1 MKRCGKCKIDKQF
14 DEFCKNNRYKDGRHD
29 TCKACRKE
37 YNNNNQDKIIE
48 YNNANKE
55 KKRKYSKEYRNKNQD
70 KINEYNKQYYSDPIT
85 KQKRNKYY
93 EQYLSNPQNKEN
105 HKNNI
110 KNWFKSNPEYMNQYM
125 KNRYNNDL
133 EFKIKSNIRTRF
145 YHSLKGT
152 TKKSSVL
159 FLLGC
164 EIDFFIKYISEKFL
178 PEMTWENHGEI
189 WEIDHIL
196 PCASF
201 DLTLLEDQKKCFH
214 YTNMQP
220 LFATTEIAE
229 SLGYVDQMGNKNKGK
244 KTNI

>member
-1 MKRCGKCKIDKQF
+1 MKRCSKCKIDKQF

-29 TCKACRKE
+29 TCKTCRKE
-37 YNNNNQDKIIE
+37 YNTNNQDKITE
-48 YNNANKE
+48 YNNKNKE
-55 KKRKYSKEYRNKNQD
+55 KYKKFHQEYYINNKPKIKEYSQK
-70 KINEYNKQYYSDPIT
+70 YYSDPLNKNK
-85 KQKRNKYY
+85 KQIYSQK
-93 EQYLSNPQNKEN
+93 YLSNPQNQEK

-110 KNWFKSNPEYMNQYM
+110 KKWLNSNPEYMNQYM

-159 FLLGC
+159 SLLDC
-164 EIDFFIKYISEKFL
+164 EIEFFIKYISEKFL

-201 DLTLLEDQKKCFH
+201 DLTILEEQKKCFH

-220 LFATTEIAE
+220 LFSTTEIAE
-229 SLGYVDQMGNKNKGK
+229 SFGYTDQIGNKNKGK
-244 KTNI
+244 K